1 MVIVLIIFG
10 VYLASTAGRLDRL
23 HHRVDTAYA
32 SLNEQLLRR
41 SAIALEV
48 AMSGKL
54 DPAASL
60 VLADAAIRAQENEG
74 DPVDRAQPE
83 SDLTK
88 ALAAT
93 IGTRDEVA
101 VLFEDPEGRQLGNQ
115 LSAAL
120 HRASISR
127 RFYNDAVRACRAVR
141 RQHLVVVPPRRSHSM
156 ASDGRDGRRGAR
168 RFRRA
173 IAGTAHCN
181 GERRRLVVGRL
192 VATPT
197 IGPCLRK
204 SPLRKRA
211 LSAPTG

>member
-1 MVIVLIIFG
+1 MMWIIIGVVIVLIIFG

-41 SAIALEV
+41 SAISLEV

-141 RQHLVVVPPRRSHSM
+141 RQHLVRWFRLAGHTPWPQTVEMDDEVPEGFE
-156 ASDGRDGRRGAR
+156 GR
-168 RFRRA
+168 
-173 IAGTAHCN
+173 
-181 GERRRLVVGRL
+181 
-192 VATPT
+192 
-197 IGPCLRK
+197 
-204 SPLRKRA
+204 
-211 LSAPTG
+211 